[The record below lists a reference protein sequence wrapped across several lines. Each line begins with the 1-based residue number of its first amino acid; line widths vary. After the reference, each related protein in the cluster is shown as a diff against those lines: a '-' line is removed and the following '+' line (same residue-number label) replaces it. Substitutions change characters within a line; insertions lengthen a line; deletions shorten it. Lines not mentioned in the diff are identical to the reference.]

1 MGTVESTSKGN
12 ISKTLLALYKDFK
25 KRALLSAVTEIN
37 QRPTF
42 LYPSLKIRSKA
53 PRRSSRSPSPFSE
66 NANASELEAVPIPHA
81 PQLELE
87 LPEPNEHAQS
97 GVDAFLRK
105 LKDDFGLSAPQMK
118 TIEQYI
124 QTNGMA
130 YIEEKIAVVNSEAR
144 PNAARAFLA
153 ALKCD
158 WKLPVNRKP
167 PKRKSQ
173 PPAQELPPEMSAEEW
188 EKKREKTRVI
198 FDEFKKSLR
207 GEPRDGAV
215 PVGE

>member
-1 MGTVESTSKGN
+1 MGTIELTPKGKIN
-12 ISKTLLALYKDFK
+12 KTLLALYKDFK
-25 KRALLSAVTEIN
+25 KRALLPSVAEIN
-37 QRPTF
+37 EKTDIFVSFVENKIKGAKAVESLTF
-42 LYPSLKIRSKA
+42 TI
-53 PRRSSRSPSPFSE
+53 SE

-87 LPEPNEHAQS
+87 LPEPNEHTQS
-97 GVDAFLRK
+97 GVDEFLRK

-158 WKLPVNRKP
+158 WKLPVNRKV
-167 PKRKSQ
+167 PKRRSQ

-188 EKKREKTRVI
+188 EKTRVM